1 MHKKK
6 PNKWAKLGRDIM
18 WIAVLI
24 MALGIIMAIISA
36 LSGTAKASM
45 TDCID
50 ATCRIT
56 AADGGVG
63 SGCVFEIG
71 QGRVYVLTAAHVAG
85 KDRDGSLRVLA
96 SGTPIAAVGRRGDR
110 PIGNRRCG
118 RHYSGGRGIR
128 RRASL
133 RYSHCAAG
141 VCRAGGRHAQF
152 GGVREWHVV
161 HRMEG
166 PCPGL

>member
-1 MHKKK
+1 MHKKVK

-63 SGCVFEIG
+63 SGCVFEISRG
-71 QGRVYVLTAAHVAG
+71 GCMCSPRRTWQGKIARFAA
-85 KDRDGSLRVLA
+85 SF
-96 SGTPIAAVGRRGDR
+96 
-110 PIGNRRCG
+110 
-118 RHYSGGRGIR
+118 GGRDTNR
-128 RRASL
+128 SRWP
-133 RYSHCAAG
+133 
-141 VCRAGGRHAQF
+141 GR
-152 GGVREWHVV
+152 
-161 HRMEG
+161 
-166 PCPGL
+166 